1 MKIGRFLALEPS
13 PTVPTT
19 PINDVKTSKRK
30 S

>member
-1 MKIGRFLALEPS
+1 
-13 PTVPTT
+13 VPTT